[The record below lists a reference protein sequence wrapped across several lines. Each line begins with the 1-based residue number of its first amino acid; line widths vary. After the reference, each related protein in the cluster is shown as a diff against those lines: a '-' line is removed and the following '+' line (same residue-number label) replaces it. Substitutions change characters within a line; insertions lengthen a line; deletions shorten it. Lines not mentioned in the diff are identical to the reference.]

1 METSLTLASE
11 MLEFFSDI
19 SMDVKGLNTMIT
31 GENHLFGVVSE
42 AAAATSPDP
51 WPEKHL
57 DFVAFK

>member
-51 WPEKHL
+51 
-57 DFVAFK
+57 